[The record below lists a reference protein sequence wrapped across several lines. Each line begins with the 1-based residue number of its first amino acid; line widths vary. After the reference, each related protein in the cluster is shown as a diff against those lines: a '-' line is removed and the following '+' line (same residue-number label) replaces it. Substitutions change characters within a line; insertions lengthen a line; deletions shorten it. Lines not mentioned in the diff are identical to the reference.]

1 MISVLLA
8 DDHGVVREGL
18 RALLDDEPDISVIGQ
33 AGDGLEALEKIEA
46 LEPDVAVLDITMPKL
61 NGIEATERVA
71 KTDVPTRVVI
81 LSMHASGE
89 HVFRALRAGAGGF
102 VAKGSVGKELVN
114 AVRDV
119 YDGHRYLSQKI
130 SDTLVED
137 YVERRDAAKTKTPLD
152 ELSERE
158 KQILEQLVD
167 GGTTSEISESL
178 NLSTTTVNT
187 YRSRLMRKLGI
198 SDLPTLVKFAIRH
211 GLTDVK

>member
-18 RALLDDEPDISVIGQ
+18 RALLDEEPDMSVIGQ
-33 AGDGLEALEKIEA
+33 AGDGFEALEKIAA
-46 LEPDVAVLDITMPKL
+46 LKPDIAVLDISMPKL
-61 NGIEATERVA
+61 NGIEATKRVA
-71 KTDVPTRVVI
+71 KTDADTRVII

-89 HVFRALRAGAGGF
+89 HVFRALRAGASGF
-102 VAKGSVGKELVN
+102 VAKESAGKELVN

-119 YDGHRYLSQKI
+119 HDGHRYLSQKI
-130 SDTLVED
+130 SDQLVED
-137 YVERRDAAKTKTPLD
+137 YVERRDATETKSPLND
-152 ELSERE
+152 LSDRER
-158 KQILEQLVD
+158 QILKQLVD
-167 GGTTSEISESL
+167 GGTTSEISKSL

-211 GLTDVK
+211 GLTDLE

>member
-18 RALLDDEPDISVIGQ
+18 RALLDGEPDISVIAQ
-33 AGDGLEALEKIEA
+33 AGDGVEALEKIEA
-46 LEPDVAVLDITMPKL
+46 LEPDVAVLDISMPKL
-61 NGIEATERVA
+61 SGIEATERVS
-71 KTDVPTRVVI
+71 KTEVPTRVVI

-89 HVFRALRAGAGGF
+89 HVFRALKAGASGF
-102 VAKGSVGKELVN
+102 VAKGSAGKELVS

-119 YDGHRYLSQKI
+119 HDDHRYLSQKI
-130 SDTLVED
+130 SDQLVED
-137 YVERRDAAKTKTPLD
+137 YVERRDAAETTSPLD
-152 ELSERE
+152 DLSKRE
-158 KQILEQLVD
+158 KQILKQLVD
-167 GGTTSEISESL
+167 GGTTSDISESL

-187 YRSRLMRKLGI
+187 YRSRLMKKLEI

>member
-1 MISVLLA
+1 MISVFLA

-18 RALLDDEPDISVIGQ
+18 RALLDDEPDLSVIGQ
-33 AGDGLEALEKIEA
+33 AGDGLEALEKIKD
-46 LEPDVAVLDITMPKL
+46 LEPDVAVLDISMPKL
-61 NGIEATERVA
+61 NGIDATRRIV
-71 KTDVPTRVVI
+71 KTDVPTRVII

-89 HVFRALRAGAGGF
+89 HVFRALRAGAEGF

-119 YDGHRYLSQKI
+119 HDGHRYLSQKI
-130 SDTLVED
+130 SDQLVED
-137 YVERRDAAKTKTPLD
+137 YVERRDAAEPRSPLD

-158 KQILEQLVD
+158 KQILEQLAD
-167 GGTTSEISESL
+167 GGSTSEISESL

-211 GLTDVK
+211 GLTDLE